1 MRTAF
6 RLVKFLKPFW
16 QEVLISILLG
26 IGTVAAGIGL
36 LGTSAYLI
44 SAAALHPSIAELQV
58 AIVGVRFFGIS
69 RAALRYGE
77 RLVSHSVNLRLV
89 SVLRGWFFE
98 HLTKNDSKTTAIY
111 RSGELLDRVLHNLET
126 LENFYVRVVSP
137 YVVFAIIT
145 AGASVFVGQYQR
157 SFGWALAGGLF
168 VTGIIL
174 PISSVAFTRNLSR
187 KALQNYSTL
196 SASVVESLDGLEEL
210 TAFGS
215 ESLVFERTIRES
227 RKVSRIQEKIST
239 WTGLTNG
246 LAILVSNLT
255 VVGLVWLAIP
265 FIHDGSLAGI
275 LLAVVVQI
283 GMASFES
290 ANTLPAAA
298 QQFTQSIAAGDKLFS
313 IAEDKKAASEQS
325 EEDNLEFAKSL
336 SMRKVCFDAGDGHFS
351 LKDISFILTPG
362 KKTALVGP
370 SGAGKS
376 SVVELLL
383 KISHPDSGQIL
394 MDDISYPMLSG
405 EKVRD
410 QFGVMGQGDY
420 LFNCSL
426 KENLLLAQ
434 PDASDEVIWDSL
446 NKVGLADW
454 AKKLPDGLS
463 TWLGNHGTAI
473 SGGEFQRLMLGR
485 VILKKRPFL
494 ILDEPLTSLDPVIKK
509 EIFSIFHSVFSESA
523 ALWISHEFI
532 FMEEMDEILYI
543 EDGQILERGTHKELM
558 EKQAKYA
565 AAFEMQINLLD

>member
-111 RSGELLDRVLHNLET
+111 RSGELLDRVLHNLEI

-187 KALQNYSTL
+187 KALQKYSTL

-215 ESLVFERTIRES
+215 ESLVFERSIRES

-239 WTGLTNG
+239 WAGLTNG

-298 QQFTQSIAAGDKLFS
+298 QQFTLSIAAGDKLFS

-351 LKDISFILTPG
+351 LKDISFVLTSG
-362 KKTALVGP
+362 IKTALVGP

-509 EIFSIFHSVFSESA
+509 EIFSIIHSVFSESA
-523 ALWISHEFI
+523 VLWISHEFL

-565 AAFEMQINLLD
+565 AAFEMQINLRD